1 MYKNRYSKRIEF
13 RRRFYMM
20 YVFLGV
26 LCFIKGLTA
35 LYLTTFIH
43 ELGHACMVLLNKGTI
58 AEFEMGSGKNIFRI
72 KKFTLS
78 WGFKGRCRY
87 DVPKNTH
94 PLKQIIISLGGV
106 IFTLLTAIVLIA
118 YTEVN
123 IFENLLQFK
132 LSFTEWMLITC
143 LTDITNLRPHKFI
156 RRGKESK
163 TDGLQ
168 VVEYFS
174 LLMKK

>member
-1 MYKNRYSKRIEF
+1 MLF
-13 RRRFYMM
+13 A
-20 YVFLGV
+20 FLSI
-26 LCFIKGLTA
+26 LFIIKILIA

-43 ELGHACMVLLNKGTI
+43 ELGHACMILLNKGTI
-58 AEFEMGSGKNIFRI
+58 AEFEMGSGRTIFQI

-87 DVPKNTH
+87 DMSENTH
-94 PLKQIIISLGGV
+94 PLRQIITSLGGV
-106 IFTLLTAIVLIA
+106 LFTLLTAIILIS

-123 IFENLLQFK
+123 IFGNFLK
-132 LSFTEWMLITC
+132 MNLSFTECMLITC
-143 LTDITNLRPHKFI
+143 LIDVDNLRPYKFV

-168 VVEYFS
+168 VIEYFS
-174 LLMKK
+174 LLRKKNKEQS